1 MKRHLSEWKKI
12 IENKTTAK
20 DYSPKYTRSSC
31 SSTSEK
37 QPTQKMGRIPKQT
50 LLQRRHTDGQQAH
63 AQYCSFKKKCI
74 PKLN

>member
-12 IENKTTAK
+12 IENKTTSK

-37 QPTQKMGRIPKQT
+37 QPTQNMGRIPKQT

>member
-1 MKRHLSEWKKI
+1 MKRHLLEWKKI

-20 DYSPKYTRSSC
+20 DYYPKHTSNSC
-31 SSTSEK
+31 SSTSVR

-63 AQYCSFKKKCI
+63 VQYCSFKKKCI